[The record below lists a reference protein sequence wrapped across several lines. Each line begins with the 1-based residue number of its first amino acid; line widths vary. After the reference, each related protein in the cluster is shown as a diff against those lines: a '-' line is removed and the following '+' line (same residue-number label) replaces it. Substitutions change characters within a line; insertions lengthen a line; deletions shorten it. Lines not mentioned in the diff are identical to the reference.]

1 LNRDGIAPPRGRQW
15 REVTVNVVSRNH
27 AYYGRAVFGKRT
39 KAERQRR
46 STELEDHWLT
56 AEVPAIVTR
65 DEWDA
70 AQSAVR
76 LRLRSHGR
84 VAGSD
89 DDPYEL
95 RGRIRCG
102 HCGKPLA
109 CNVNNR
115 RRYYTCQ
122 RHKPA
127 IAAEQ
132 RVPVCEFAAVPSE
145 DLELLVWDAFCRAAM
160 QPQTL
165 ATFQQQGD
173 TRSDALT
180 QRIDGLDRDIWSLR
194 RKIHNYA
201 GQLADERPG
210 SALSLSLRE
219 QANACEASIA
229 RLTRERDQLERER
242 SQETTT
248 EAIDSLVAFAE
259 SLGDELQELNPAAR
273 RGVYR
278 ALDMQAAIRLDE
290 RGIKIGRLRSYSVDL
305 PAWIPR

>member
-1 LNRDGIAPPRGRQW
+1 
-15 REVTVNVVSRNH
+15 
-27 AYYGRAVFGKRT
+27 
-39 KAERQRR
+39 
-46 STELEDHWLT
+46 
-56 AEVPAIVTR
+56 
-65 DEWDA
+65 
-70 AQSAVR
+70 
-76 LRLRSHGR
+76 
-84 VAGSD
+84 
-89 DDPYEL
+89 
-95 RGRIRCG
+95 
-102 HCGKPLA
+102 
-109 CNVNNR
+109 
-115 RRYYTCQ
+115 
-122 RHKPA
+122 
-127 IAAEQ
+127 
-132 RVPVCEFAAVPSE
+132 
-145 DLELLVWDAFCRAAM
+145 M